1 MAVNLARKIVCF
13 AKSDTVP
20 GTPESTF
27 SAATDTML
35 LFNELNPVQ
44 PDTKI
49 VELNPVRASFTK
61 NKQLVGRALH
71 MFKPVTVIMGSGTGG
86 TKPFMSPLLKACAL
100 NEQVGFAAGSSYV
113 AYTPISTGI
122 STCTA
127 WVYRHDILHKV
138 GSSVGTCVMD
148 GRAGE
153 GNLMTFDM
161 KGLYSAVQTATQ
173 PTSITYPTDRK
184 VLIEN
189 EQFNIAGLGAGVAIV
204 QALRLDLGVQIVE
217 RPDYSS
223 AKGLKGLVVTDRK
236 PTINLTMEAESNLTT
251 HDWWQDIQAA
261 NDIDMSW
268 QHGATAGNIIVTTI
282 NDAQFTRGQYGENPS
297 GLVTIGGDF
306 MLQNAVDDQDFEIR
320 FK

>member
-1 MAVNLARKIVCF
+1 MAVNLARKIAVF
-13 AKSDTVP
+13 AKSDSVS

-27 SAATDTML
+27 SASTDAML

-44 PDTKI
+44 PDVKI

-61 NKQLVGRALH
+61 NKQLVGRTLH
-71 MFKPVTVIMGSGTGG
+71 MFKPVTVLMGSGTAG

-100 NEQVGFAAGSSYV
+100 NELTGVASGSSYV
-113 AYTPISTGI
+113 AYVPISTGI

-127 WVYRHDILHKV
+127 WVYRHDIMHKV
-138 GSSVGTCVMD
+138 GSALGNAKFD

-153 GNLMTFDM
+153 GNLINFDM

-184 VLIEN
+184 IQIES
-189 EQFNIAGLGAGVAIV
+189 EAFQIAGLGAGVAIL
-204 QALRLDLGVQIVE
+204 QTLSLDLGVQIVE

-223 AKGLKGLVVTDRK
+223 AKGLKGLLVTDRK
-236 PTINLTMEAESNLTT
+236 PMVNLQMEAESNLAT
-251 HDWWQDIQAA
+251 HDWWADIQAA
-261 NDIDMSW
+261 NDIDMTW
-268 QHGATAGNIIVTTI
+268 QHGSTPGNIVVYTV
-282 NDAQFTRGQYGENPS
+282 NDAQFIRGQYGENPS

-306 MLQNAVDDQDFEIR
+306 MVQNAVDDQDFEIR